1 MAMKKKSK
9 KTKKYL
15 QAGGDLRLPGWDRAR
30 AEDDVPGGMA
40 VAGSNPGQ
48 SATGQVKAISTAA
61 DRARDYLSTAGK
73 ALGENQP
80 SGFGGLY
87 PDLRSAAVRNYK
99 GGKVKKSAKKAVSG
113 KARGVGRAVQKK
125 VRPAKMIKMKG
136 S

>member
-1 MAMKKKSK
+1 
-9 KTKKYL
+9 
-15 QAGGDLRLPGWDRAR
+15 
-30 AEDDVPGGMA
+30 MA